1 MAELL
6 ALKVNGVTYDELA
19 DADKLLYKNIYE
31 ASQIDEPIP
40 LPDKEDFSAF
50 VKNINN
56 KAEHDNHFENLIVRL
71 YSVMDME
78 DPMEK
83 QLFIDFWNVA
93 RARFISGKITEE
105 ELSKSKK
112 FFESA
117 MQVDMFD
124 LLNEFVNGD
133 WNSPVI
139 TELQRITSQEAL
151 IKNQLEKE
159 QRKENPEN

>member
-1 MAELL
+1 M
-6 ALKVNGVTYDELA
+6 
-19 DADKLLYKNIYE
+19 
-31 ASQIDEPIP
+31 
-40 LPDKEDFSAF
+40 
-50 VKNINN
+50 
-56 KAEHDNHFENLIVRL
+56 
-71 YSVMDME
+71 
-78 DPMEK
+78 
-83 QLFIDFWNVA
+83 FIDFWNVA